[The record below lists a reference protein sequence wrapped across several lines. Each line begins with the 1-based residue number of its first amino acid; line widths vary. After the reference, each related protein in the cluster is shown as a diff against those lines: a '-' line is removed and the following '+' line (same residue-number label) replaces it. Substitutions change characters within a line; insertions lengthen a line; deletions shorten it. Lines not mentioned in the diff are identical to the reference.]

1 MRKYRFYLKDIY
13 EAMSAVQAF
22 VKGIDFSTFV
32 TDDKTSSAVIYK
44 LEIIGKSAKNIPETI
59 QEKYPQVPWQQIAE
73 MQDKFIKV
81 YFDVDFS
88 HVWNIV
94 KNLIPPLQPIIA
106 QILEDVEEETND
118 E

>member
-22 VKGIDFSTFV
+22 VKGIDFSAFV
-32 TDDKTSSAVIYK
+32 ADDKTSSAVIYK
-44 LEIIGKSAKNIPETI
+44 LEIIGESVKNIPDTI
-59 QEKYPQVPWQQIAE
+59 QELYPQVPWRQMIE
-73 MQDKFIKV
+73 MGDRLIYT
-81 YFDVDFS
+81 YFDIDYAA
-88 HVWNIV
+88 VWKTI
-94 KNLIPPLQPIIA
+94 KDMIPPLQPIIA